1 MFWILLPAVGMLLM
15 DKRTIVRFCYHNITH
30 ISKATD
36 SRCFKKYQ
44 NRIQN
49 PVEQLRQS
57 FLRKYFQLGSVY
69 ASENFSLYFH
79 RTLRIKSVKKSFFG
93 INGIME
99 VKIMEII
106 NNFSEHN
113 YSLHSISTKS
123 SCLWY
128 FTVQLV
134 SVLNLTL
141 KFLQQNKTAAVRTCS
156 KEWLIWKFREISK
169 KSIDVV
175 KLCFSKVPNLLSA
188 TCKTWDQLRRN
199 FSEFSGMFRSDEKR
213 IYDPI
218 KPLH

>member
-1 MFWILLPAVGMLLM
+1 MMHFIFIFNSQLASNFHQRKFGSVKFRIKAKRMFWILLPAVGMLLM
-15 DKRTIVRFCYHNITH
+15 DKRTIVRFCCHNITH

-57 FLRKYFQLGSVY
+57 FLRKYFQLGSGY

-141 KFLQQNKTAAVRTCS
+141 KISSTEQNGCCS
-156 KEWLIWKFREISK
+156 YVF
-169 KSIDVV
+169 
-175 KLCFSKVPNLLSA
+175 
-188 TCKTWDQLRRN
+188 
-199 FSEFSGMFRSDEKR
+199 
-213 IYDPI
+213 
-218 KPLH
+218 